1 MTNDRPQF
9 RLELRPLFLLLRR
22 ILLEHGQTGGNADD
36 SLCRRGF
43 FAQWCGGLS
52 AAHLRGKAWRRKN
65 RAFATAGSGSVR
77 RTVRGCNS
85 VRTAWRFAGASNE
98 ADKPRRDAADRIR
111 REPGDASHR
120 AAVSCSGL
128 RIRGRGRTGCA
139 AVRDRRSGAAG
150 RDVLRGERSGASA
163 AGRASVSA
171 LLYRLFLHGPARRR
185 DPVHDASVW
194 G

>member
-22 ILLEHGQTGGNADD
+22 MLLEHGQTGGNADD

-98 ADKPRRDAADRIR
+98 AGESCYHAADRLR
-111 REPGDASHR
+111 RRPADAPHGPS
-120 AAVSCSGL
+120 VSGSSLRVCGCCGL
-128 RIRGRGRTGCA
+128 SRA
-139 AVRDRRSGAAG
+139 AVRDRRFGSAG
-150 RDVLRGERSGASA
+150 RHVLRGECSGPPA
-163 AGRASVSA
+163 AGRASVYA
-171 LLYRLFLHGPARRR
+171 LLYHLFLHGPAWR
-185 DPVHDASVW
+185 
-194 G
+194 